1 MSTPK
6 YFRVEQD
13 GDTLV
18 FSAIDSIGGLVE
30 DEARV
35 EWDAL
40 LEQLSEQGSKH
51 AIMDLG
57 ALDYFGSIVL
67 ELIVVLWKRVS
78 AQGGRL
84 AVCNVS
90 AVGLEILKTA
100 KFDTIWPI
108 VPTREDAL
116 EAVRKDS

>member
-1 MSTPK
+1 MTTPK
-6 YFRVEQD
+6 YFKVD
-13 GDTLV
+13 HSGDTLV

-40 LEQLSEQGSKH
+40 LEQLSELGAKN
-51 AIMDLG
+51 AVIDLG

-78 AQGGRL
+78 AQGGKL

-90 AVGLEILKTA
+90 HVGLEILSTA

-108 VPTREDAL
+108 VSSRDEAL
-116 EAVRKDS
+116 EAVRQA